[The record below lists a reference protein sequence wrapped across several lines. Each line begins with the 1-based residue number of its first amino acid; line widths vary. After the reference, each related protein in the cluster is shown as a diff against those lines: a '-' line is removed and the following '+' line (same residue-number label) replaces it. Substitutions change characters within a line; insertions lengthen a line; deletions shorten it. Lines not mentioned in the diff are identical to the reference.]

1 MKHIVSEEVHLKW
14 GWGLLQVK
22 RVVMMMSV
30 CVYCTSIQ
38 IIVLS
43 RVIVDADSVELT
55 AHGVTTLVKILSSIN
70 DSAVVHAG
78 KSHFALLRCTDVSI
92 RLSKCVQWRRVVS
105 AQDLQIRILKTAVIH
120 IQRRNQSSAR
130 GRFAVDCGRR
140 G

>member
-1 MKHIVSEEVHLKW
+1 
-14 GWGLLQVK
+14 
-22 RVVMMMSV
+22 MMMSV

-92 RLSKCVQWRRVVS
+92 RLSKCVQ
-105 AQDLQIRILKTAVIH
+105 
-120 IQRRNQSSAR
+120 
-130 GRFAVDCGRR
+130 
-140 G
+140 